1 MKWWVMACILL
12 LLVGFVVT
20 ASAAGPKE
28 STRHFNITFSND
40 SAHDADHAG
49 LFNTLEKA
57 YDHVNW
63 FFGSCPDHVE
73 VFIVDDK
80 DMDKIG
86 DQVDSFFAWNEAL
99 SAIVLRQ
106 SIIKND
112 TQLPVIAKHEMT
124 HLAINGILCKKAPAE
139 FQWME
144 EGISMVVSKEQLND
158 TDVSKYIVNHGFLN
172 TSEMFNTIKNEDV
185 GVSKNG
191 YMNSYSLVK
200 YIVHRY
206 GINIIINMLE
216 CPETSF
222 DNAFKQYTGE
232 DFPLFYIEWKKS
244 VMATASGASK

>member
-1 MKWWVMACILL
+1 MKWWVMACVLL
-12 LLVGFVVT
+12 LLAGLAVA
-20 ASAAGPKE
+20 ASAANPKE

-40 SAHDADHAG
+40 SAHDADNAR
-49 LFNTLEKA
+49 LFSTLEKA

-73 VFIVDDK
+73 VVIVDDK
-80 DMDKIG
+80 EMDKIG
-86 DQVDSFFAWNEAL
+86 DQVDSFFAWNNEL

-106 SIIKND
+106 SIVKND
-112 TQLPVIAKHEMT
+112 TQLPVIARHEMT
-124 HLAINGILCKKAPAE
+124 HLAINDILSKKDPAE

-144 EGISMVVSKEQLND
+144 EGISMVVSKEKLDD
-158 TDVSKYIVNHGFLN
+158 TDVSRYIVSHGFLN
-172 TSEMFNTIKNEDV
+172 TSEIFNSIKNEDV
-185 GVSKNG
+185 SVSKNG

-222 DNAFKQYTGE
+222 DKAFLQYTGQ
-232 DFPLFYIEWKKS
+232 DFPAFYAEWKNS
-244 VMATASGASK
+244 VTEKASGASK